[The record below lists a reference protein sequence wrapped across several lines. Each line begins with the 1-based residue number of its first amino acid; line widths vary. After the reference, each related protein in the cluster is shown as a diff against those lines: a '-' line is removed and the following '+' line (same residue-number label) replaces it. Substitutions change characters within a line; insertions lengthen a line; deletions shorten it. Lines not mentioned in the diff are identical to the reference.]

1 MDTNEIVRE
10 IAEVIRLGN
19 PAAAGCE
26 VEISD
31 MIGQLQRPHSP
42 AFGYRKNNK
51 KYAADI
57 IKWIEEGQRLLRGRP
72 DTIHPALLFRQM
84 GLHDWGNLLFFGET
98 KSLQRLIDTLDS
110 IRRHCIVIGEVGAH
124 GNAGHDQERVPMSA
138 FGGIADIAQ
147 TSENVCL

>member
-84 GLHDWGNLLFFGET
+84 GLHDWGNLLFFGEQKPAAT
-98 KSLQRLIDTLDS
+98 DRYAGQHTPAL
-110 IRRHCIVIGEVGAH
+110 HCDWRGWRTR
-124 GNAGHDQERVPMSA
+124 QCR
-138 FGGIADIAQ
+138 
-147 TSENVCL
+147 T